1 MKKDSFEKSLRNDNV
16 YVTSEVKPLAEVT
29 TLPFRKGLDAVVI
42 SEGVVVNVVS
52 SSYGH
57 LPNEDFFAAA
67 EAAIIDAGLKYETRS
82 INRENRS
89 FAVDYVLNDDR
100 YVIKVKGKAVDKNQ
114 ARVGD
119 VIKPM
124 LRFVNSYDGMSKAS
138 GSFGFY
144 RLVCTNGLMVANQV
158 VGFKVLHK
166 GMIAE
171 VALPQI
177 APLIQ
182 KFMSNEYYELSKK
195 FEVLAE
201 RPIKDLNLWVKGVA
215 DQTKLFGY
223 EISEKNPLPS
233 LNARLVLDTITREAA
248 LLGVQPNA
256 WLGYN
261 AFNEVLH
268 DKLKKGFD
276 KQKALDANLF
286 NSVLEFDES
295 TMIGLN

>member
-1 MKKDSFEKSLRNDNV
+1 MKKVEFNKSSRNDNV
-16 YVTSEVKPLAEVT
+16 YVTSEVKPLAEIT
-29 TLPFRKGLDAVVI
+29 TIPFRKGLDAVVI
-42 SEGVVVNVVS
+42 SEGTVVNVVS
-52 SSYGH
+52 ASYGH
-57 LPNEDFFAAA
+57 LPNEDFFAQA

-100 YVIKVKGKAVDKNQ
+100 FVIKVKGKAVDKDNKK
-114 ARVGD
+114 VGD
-119 VIKPM
+119 IIKPM

-138 GSFGFY
+138 GTFGFY
-144 RLVCTNGLMVANQV
+144 RLVCTNGLMVAKEV

-166 GMIAE
+166 GMIAQ
-171 VALPQI
+171 VVLPQI
-177 APLIQ
+177 APLVQ
-182 KFMSNEYYELSKK
+182 KFMDNEFYTLSKK

-215 DQTKLFGY
+215 DKTKLFGY

-233 LNARLVLDTITREAA
+233 LNARLVLETIKKESE
-248 LLGVQPNA
+248 LLGVEPNY

-276 KQKALDANLF
+276 KQKALDVNLF
-286 NSVLEFDES
+286 DTVLEFDE
-295 TMIGLN
+295 TRIGLN

>member
-1 MKKDSFEKSLRNDNV
+1 MKKDSFEKSSRNDNV
-16 YVTSEVKPLAEVT
+16 YVTSEVKPLAEIT
-29 TLPFRKGLDAVVI
+29 AIPFRKGLDAVVI

-57 LPNEDFFAAA
+57 LPNEDFFAQA

-89 FAVDYVLNDDR
+89 FAVDYVLDDPN
-100 YVIKVKGKAVDKNQ
+100 YVIKVKGKAVDGNTRK
-114 ARVGD
+114 VGD

-138 GSFGFY
+138 GTFGFY
-144 RLVCTNGLMVANQV
+144 RLVCTNGLMVAHEV

-166 GMIAE
+166 GM
-171 VALPQI
+171 VAQVVLPQI
-177 APLIQ
+177 APLVQ
-182 KFMSNEYYELSKK
+182 KFMDNEFYTLSKK

-201 RPIKDLNLWVKGVA
+201 TTIKDLNLWVKGVA
-215 DQTKLFGY
+215 DRTKLFGY

-233 LNARLVLDTITREAA
+233 LNARLVLDTIQREAE
-248 LLGVQPNA
+248 LLGVVPNA

-276 KQKALDANLF
+276 KQKALDVSLF
-286 NSVLEFDES
+286 NTVLEFDENFI
-295 TMIGLN
+295 MN